1 MTLRKSCIML
11 LLNLSLFGGGVYA
24 QATNSAASAPGVPAV
39 KTAAKPAGTPAVAQ
53 PDPTS
58 TQPAPEPAPASTQ
71 GAPEPAQMLTQGA
84 PEAVPA
90 LIQAAPEAV
99 PASSQTAPQPEG
111 IGIPDYPVLR
121 TLGGLGLVLSLIV
134 LGFFAARRYAPQ
146 FFNRKPG
153 DQKLKVLESLS
164 MGDKR
169 SIALVRVDGACYL
182 VGNTAHQINLLAQLP
197 LDFAQS
203 RANQAADAGDSFR
216 KLYEVEKKTSAP
228 RGVPKAIPADVR
240 DKMRQLREA
249 LEH

>member
-1 MTLRKSCIML
+1 MTSRKSCLML
-11 LLNLSLFGGGVYA
+11 LLSLSLFRGGVYA
-24 QATNSAASAPGVPAV
+24 QATDPASSAPGVPAV
-39 KTAAKPAGTPAVAQ
+39 KGAAKPAATQSVQ
-53 PDPTS
+53 TS
-58 TQPAPEPAPASTQ
+58 TPT
-71 GAPEPAQMLTQGA
+71 APEPAQTLTQGV
-84 PEAVPA
+84 PEPA
-90 LIQAAPEAV
+90 LTLMQGETEPVQASMQAAPE
-99 PASSQTAPQPEG
+99 PPQASSQAASQPEG
-111 IGIPDYPVLR
+111 FGLPDYPVLR

-134 LGFFAARRYAPQ
+134 LGFFAARRFAPQ

-153 DQKLKVLESLS
+153 EQKLKILESLS

-169 SIALVRVDGACYL
+169 SIALVRVDDACYL